1 MGAIPGQMQAKC
13 IDYGQNFLTGQA
25 TSVIAATGID
35 IEAGNLKQ
43 LADAV
48 QDKTMSMVSDL
59 KNTAT
64 KEVTKIGSQIGG
76 MAGSLVGAGLSAM
89 QGAFQTA
96 DVAKQAVGELTTYGV
111 QLTAKIGTNIASMIA
126 AFPAQVTKKATAI
139 ASEQCKEELQQRLK
153 EVMGTPAEEHAQ
165 KEAEK
170 EKENKTKKAI
180 AWCKKAVKDANEFKD
195 KTLSMVSDLKSTATK
210 EVTKVG
216 SQIGGMAGS
225 LVGAGLAAIQGAFQT
240 IDVAK
245 QAVGEL
251 TTYGVQI
258 IGKAAKQI
266 AGMVVAFPVEVAKEA
281 TSIAAEQCKEELQQ
295 RLKEMMGTPAE
306 EHAQKEA
313 EKEKTNKIKKTI
325 AWCNK
330 AIKDVNEFKDKT
342 LSAIQ
347 KDCEDISALMIQGPG
362 WVNDQIGSAIDS
374 AKTYMSDYAD
384 SKMKNVKMHYDEAVN
399 NSAKAAASTLKKKL
413 IDPTLEKAKDQ
424 FDNLGTSLN
433 KTKQK
438 AKTAIQKQLFKLA
451 GKLGISPNG

>member
-25 TSVIAATGID
+25 TSVIAATGVD
-35 IEAGNLKQ
+35 IEAANLKQ

-48 QDKTMSMVSDL
+48 QDKTMAMVSDL
-59 KNTAT
+59 K
-64 KEVTKIGSQIGG
+64 I
-76 MAGSLVGAGLSAM
+76 
-89 QGAFQTA
+89 
-96 DVAKQAVGELTTYGV
+96 
-111 QLTAKIGTNIASMIA
+111 
-126 AFPAQVTKKATAI
+126 
-139 ASEQCKEELQQRLK
+139 
-153 EVMGTPAEEHAQ
+153 
-165 KEAEK
+165 
-170 EKENKTKKAI
+170 
-180 AWCKKAVKDANEFKD
+180 
-195 KTLSMVSDLKSTATK
+195 TATK

-225 LVGAGLAAIQGAFQT
+225 LVGAGLAAMQGAFQT

-266 AGMVVAFPVEVAKEA
+266 AGMVVAFPAEVAKEA
-281 TSIAAEQCKEELQQ
+281 TAIAAEQCKEELQQ

-362 WVNDQIGSAIDS
+362 WVNNQISSAIDS

-384 SKMKNVKMHYDEAVN
+384 SKMKNVQKHYDEAVN

-424 FDNLGTSLN
+424 FDNLGTSTN
-433 KTKQK
+433 KVKQK

>member
-76 MAGSLVGAGLSAM
+76 TAGSLVGAGLSAM

-126 AFPAQVTKKATAI
+126 SFPAQVTKKATAI

-170 EKENKTKKAI
+170 EKENKAKKAI

-195 KTLSMVSDLKSTATK
+195 KTLSS
-210 EVTKVG
+210 
-216 SQIGGMAGS
+216 
-225 LVGAGLAAIQGAFQT
+225 
-240 IDVAK
+240 
-245 QAVGEL
+245 
-251 TTYGVQI
+251 
-258 IGKAAKQI
+258 
-266 AGMVVAFPVEVAKEA
+266 
-281 TSIAAEQCKEELQQ
+281 
-295 RLKEMMGTPAE
+295 
-306 EHAQKEA
+306 
-313 EKEKTNKIKKTI
+313 
-325 AWCNK
+325 
-330 AIKDVNEFKDKT
+330 
-342 LSAIQ
+342 IQ

-362 WVNDQIGSAIDS
+362 WVNNQMSGAIDS

-384 SKMKNVKMHYDEAVN
+384 GKMKDIQNHYDEAVN
-399 NSAKAAASTLKKKL
+399 NSAYATATTMKKKL
-413 IDPTLEKAKDQ
+413 IDPTLEKAKEQ
-424 FDNLGTSLN
+424 FNDLGTSTN

-438 AKTAIQKQLFKLA
+438 AKTAVQKQLFKLA

>member
-195 KTLSMVSDLKSTATK
+195 KTLSS
-210 EVTKVG
+210 
-216 SQIGGMAGS
+216 
-225 LVGAGLAAIQGAFQT
+225 
-240 IDVAK
+240 
-245 QAVGEL
+245 
-251 TTYGVQI
+251 
-258 IGKAAKQI
+258 
-266 AGMVVAFPVEVAKEA
+266 
-281 TSIAAEQCKEELQQ
+281 
-295 RLKEMMGTPAE
+295 
-306 EHAQKEA
+306 
-313 EKEKTNKIKKTI
+313 
-325 AWCNK
+325 
-330 AIKDVNEFKDKT
+330 
-342 LSAIQ
+342 IQ

-362 WVNDQIGSAIDS
+362 WVNNQISSAIDS

-384 SKMKNVKMHYDEAVN
+384 DKMKDIKNHYDESVD
-399 NSAKAAASTLKKKL
+399 NSAYAAATTMKKDL
-413 IDPTLEKAKDQ
+413 IDPILERAREQYAD
-424 FDNLGTSLN
+424 LGTSTN

-438 AKTAIQKQLFKLA
+438 AKTAVQKQLFKLA

>member
-48 QDKTMSMVSDL
+48 QDKTMAMVSDL
-59 KNTAT
+59 KSTAT
-64 KEVTKIGSQIGG
+64 KEVTKVGSQIGG

-139 ASEQCKEELQQRLK
+139 AAEQCKEELQQRLK
-153 EVMGTPAEEHAQ
+153 EVMGTPAEDHAQ

-195 KTLSMVSDLKSTATK
+195 KTLS
-210 EVTKVG
+210 
-216 SQIGGMAGS
+216 
-225 LVGAGLAAIQGAFQT
+225 
-240 IDVAK
+240 
-245 QAVGEL
+245 
-251 TTYGVQI
+251 Y
-258 IGKAAKQI
+258 
-266 AGMVVAFPVEVAKEA
+266 
-281 TSIAAEQCKEELQQ
+281 
-295 RLKEMMGTPAE
+295 
-306 EHAQKEA
+306 
-313 EKEKTNKIKKTI
+313 
-325 AWCNK
+325 
-330 AIKDVNEFKDKT
+330 
-342 LSAIQ
+342 IQ

>member
-35 IEAGNLKQ
+35 IEAGHLKQ

-48 QDKTMSMVSDL
+48 QDKTMAMVSDL
-59 KNTAT
+59 KSTAT
-64 KEVTKIGSQIGG
+64 KEVTKVGSQIGG

-139 ASEQCKEELQQRLK
+139 A
-153 EVMGTPAEEHAQ
+153 
-165 KEAEK
+165 
-170 EKENKTKKAI
+170 
-180 AWCKKAVKDANEFKD
+180 
-195 KTLSMVSDLKSTATK
+195 
-210 EVTKVG
+210 
-216 SQIGGMAGS
+216 
-225 LVGAGLAAIQGAFQT
+225 
-240 IDVAK
+240 
-245 QAVGEL
+245 
-251 TTYGVQI
+251 
-258 IGKAAKQI
+258 
-266 AGMVVAFPVEVAKEA
+266 
-281 TSIAAEQCKEELQQ
+281 AEQCKEELQQ

-313 EKEKTNKIKKTI
+313 EKEKENKAKKAI
-325 AWCNK
+325 AWCKK
-330 AIKDVNEFKDKT
+330 AVKDANEFKDKT
-342 LSAIQ
+342 LSYIQ

>member
-1 MGAIPGQMQAKC
+1 MGLIPGQMQAKC

-25 TSVIAATGID
+25 TSVIAATGVD
-35 IEAGNLKQ
+35 IEAANLKQ

-48 QDKTMSMVSDL
+48 Q
-59 KNTAT
+59 
-64 KEVTKIGSQIGG
+64 
-76 MAGSLVGAGLSAM
+76 
-89 QGAFQTA
+89 
-96 DVAKQAVGELTTYGV
+96 
-111 QLTAKIGTNIASMIA
+111 
-126 AFPAQVTKKATAI
+126 
-139 ASEQCKEELQQRLK
+139 
-153 EVMGTPAEEHAQ
+153 
-165 KEAEK
+165 
-170 EKENKTKKAI
+170 
-180 AWCKKAVKDANEFKD
+180 D

-225 LVGAGLAAIQGAFQT
+225 LVGAGLSAIQGAFQT

-281 TSIAAEQCKEELQQ
+281 TAIAAEQCKEELQQ

-433 KTKQK
+433 KKKQK

>member
-48 QDKTMSMVSDL
+48 QDKTMAMVSEL

-64 KEVTKIGSQIGG
+64 KEVTKVGSQIGG

-139 ASEQCKEELQQRLK
+139 A
-153 EVMGTPAEEHAQ
+153 
-165 KEAEK
+165 
-170 EKENKTKKAI
+170 
-180 AWCKKAVKDANEFKD
+180 
-195 KTLSMVSDLKSTATK
+195 
-210 EVTKVG
+210 
-216 SQIGGMAGS
+216 
-225 LVGAGLAAIQGAFQT
+225 
-240 IDVAK
+240 
-245 QAVGEL
+245 
-251 TTYGVQI
+251 
-258 IGKAAKQI
+258 
-266 AGMVVAFPVEVAKEA
+266 
-281 TSIAAEQCKEELQQ
+281 AEQCKEELQQ

-313 EKEKTNKIKKTI
+313 EKEKENKTNKAI
-325 AWCNK
+325 AWCKK
-330 AIKDVNEFKDKT
+330 AVKDANEFKDKT
-342 LSAIQ
+342 LSSIQ

-362 WVNDQIGSAIDS
+362 WVNNQISSAIDS

-384 SKMKNVKMHYDEAVN
+384 DRMKDIKNHYDESVD
-399 NSAKAAASTLKKKL
+399 NSAYAAATTMKKDL
-413 IDPTLEKAKDQ
+413 IDPILERAREQYAD
-424 FDNLGTSLN
+424 LGTSTN
-433 KTKQK
+433 KTNQK
-438 AKTAIQKQLFKLA
+438 AKTAVQKQLFKLA

>member
-48 QDKTMSMVSDL
+48 QDKTMAMVSDL
-59 KNTAT
+59 KSTAT
-64 KEVTKIGSQIGG
+64 KEVTKVGSQIGG
-76 MAGSLVGAGLSAM
+76 MAGSLVGTGLSAM

-139 ASEQCKEELQQRLK
+139 A
-153 EVMGTPAEEHAQ
+153 
-165 KEAEK
+165 
-170 EKENKTKKAI
+170 
-180 AWCKKAVKDANEFKD
+180 
-195 KTLSMVSDLKSTATK
+195 
-210 EVTKVG
+210 
-216 SQIGGMAGS
+216 
-225 LVGAGLAAIQGAFQT
+225 
-240 IDVAK
+240 
-245 QAVGEL
+245 
-251 TTYGVQI
+251 
-258 IGKAAKQI
+258 
-266 AGMVVAFPVEVAKEA
+266 
-281 TSIAAEQCKEELQQ
+281 AEQCKEELQQ

-313 EKEKTNKIKKTI
+313 EKEKENKAKKAI
-325 AWCNK
+325 AWCKK
-330 AIKDVNEFKDKT
+330 AVKDANEFKDKT
-342 LSAIQ
+342 LSYIQ

-362 WVNDQIGSAIDS
+362 WVNNQIDGAIDS
-374 AKTYMSDYAD
+374 AKTYMSDYAND
-384 SKMKNVKMHYDEAVN
+384 KMKDIKNHYDKAVD
-399 NSAKAAASTLKKKL
+399 NSAYATATTMKKKL
-413 IDPTLEKAKDQ
+413 IDPTLEKAKNQ
-424 FDNLGTSLN
+424 FDNLGTSTN

-438 AKTAIQKQLFKLA
+438 AKTAVQKQLFKLA

>member
-48 QDKTMSMVSDL
+48 QDKTMAMVSDL
-59 KNTAT
+59 KSTAT
-64 KEVTKIGSQIGG
+64 KEVTKVGSQIGG

-126 AFPAQVTKKATAI
+126 AFPSQVTKKATAI
-139 ASEQCKEELQQRLK
+139 AAEQCREELQQRLK
-153 EVMGTPAEEHAQ
+153 EMMGTPAEDHAQ

-180 AWCKKAVKDANEFKD
+180 DWCKKAVKDANEFKD
-195 KTLSMVSDLKSTATK
+195 KTLSS
-210 EVTKVG
+210 
-216 SQIGGMAGS
+216 
-225 LVGAGLAAIQGAFQT
+225 
-240 IDVAK
+240 
-245 QAVGEL
+245 
-251 TTYGVQI
+251 
-258 IGKAAKQI
+258 
-266 AGMVVAFPVEVAKEA
+266 
-281 TSIAAEQCKEELQQ
+281 
-295 RLKEMMGTPAE
+295 
-306 EHAQKEA
+306 
-313 EKEKTNKIKKTI
+313 
-325 AWCNK
+325 
-330 AIKDVNEFKDKT
+330 
-342 LSAIQ
+342 IQ

-362 WVNDQIGSAIDS
+362 WVNNQMSGAIDS

-384 SKMKNVKMHYDEAVN
+384 GKMKDIKNHYDEAVN
-399 NSAKAAASTLKKKL
+399 NSAYAAATTMKKDL
-413 IDPTLEKAKDQ
+413 IDPILERAREQYAD
-424 FDNLGTSLN
+424 LGTSTN

-438 AKTAIQKQLFKLA
+438 AKTAVQKQLFKLA

>member
-195 KTLSMVSDLKSTATK
+195 KTLSS
-210 EVTKVG
+210 
-216 SQIGGMAGS
+216 
-225 LVGAGLAAIQGAFQT
+225 
-240 IDVAK
+240 
-245 QAVGEL
+245 
-251 TTYGVQI
+251 
-258 IGKAAKQI
+258 
-266 AGMVVAFPVEVAKEA
+266 
-281 TSIAAEQCKEELQQ
+281 
-295 RLKEMMGTPAE
+295 
-306 EHAQKEA
+306 
-313 EKEKTNKIKKTI
+313 
-325 AWCNK
+325 
-330 AIKDVNEFKDKT
+330 
-342 LSAIQ
+342 IQ

-362 WVNDQIGSAIDS
+362 WVNNQMSGAIDS

-384 SKMKNVKMHYDEAVN
+384 GKMKDIQNHYDEAVN
-399 NSAKAAASTLKKKL
+399 NSAYAAATTMKKKL
-413 IDPTLEKAKDQ
+413 IDPTLEKAKEQ
-424 FDNLGTSLN
+424 FNDLGTSTN

-438 AKTAIQKQLFKLA
+438 HTSVINERKQTTK
-451 GKLGISPNG
+451 

>member
-48 QDKTMSMVSDL
+48 QDKTMAMVSDL
-59 KNTAT
+59 KSTAT
-64 KEVTKIGSQIGG
+64 KEVTKVGSQIGG

-139 ASEQCKEELQQRLK
+139 AAEQCKEELQQRLK
-153 EVMGTPAEEHAQ
+153 EMMGTPAEDHAQ

-195 KTLSMVSDLKSTATK
+195 KTLST
-210 EVTKVG
+210 
-216 SQIGGMAGS
+216 
-225 LVGAGLAAIQGAFQT
+225 
-240 IDVAK
+240 
-245 QAVGEL
+245 
-251 TTYGVQI
+251 
-258 IGKAAKQI
+258 
-266 AGMVVAFPVEVAKEA
+266 
-281 TSIAAEQCKEELQQ
+281 
-295 RLKEMMGTPAE
+295 
-306 EHAQKEA
+306 
-313 EKEKTNKIKKTI
+313 
-325 AWCNK
+325 
-330 AIKDVNEFKDKT
+330 
-342 LSAIQ
+342 IQ

-362 WVNDQIGSAIDS
+362 WVNNQISSAIDS

>member
-76 MAGSLVGAGLSAM
+76 TAGSLVGAGLSAM

-139 ASEQCKEELQQRLK
+139 AAEQCKEELQQRLK
-153 EVMGTPAEEHAQ
+153 EMMGTPAEEHAQ

-195 KTLSMVSDLKSTATK
+195 KTLST
-210 EVTKVG
+210 
-216 SQIGGMAGS
+216 
-225 LVGAGLAAIQGAFQT
+225 
-240 IDVAK
+240 
-245 QAVGEL
+245 
-251 TTYGVQI
+251 
-258 IGKAAKQI
+258 
-266 AGMVVAFPVEVAKEA
+266 
-281 TSIAAEQCKEELQQ
+281 
-295 RLKEMMGTPAE
+295 
-306 EHAQKEA
+306 
-313 EKEKTNKIKKTI
+313 
-325 AWCNK
+325 
-330 AIKDVNEFKDKT
+330 
-342 LSAIQ
+342 IQ

>member
-1 MGAIPGQMQAKC
+1 MSAIPGQMQAKC

-64 KEVTKIGSQIGG
+64 KEVTKVGSQIGG

-139 ASEQCKEELQQRLK
+139 AAEQCREELQQRLK
-153 EVMGTPAEEHAQ
+153 EMMGTPAEDHAQ

-195 KTLSMVSDLKSTATK
+195 KTLSS
-210 EVTKVG
+210 
-216 SQIGGMAGS
+216 
-225 LVGAGLAAIQGAFQT
+225 
-240 IDVAK
+240 
-245 QAVGEL
+245 
-251 TTYGVQI
+251 
-258 IGKAAKQI
+258 
-266 AGMVVAFPVEVAKEA
+266 
-281 TSIAAEQCKEELQQ
+281 
-295 RLKEMMGTPAE
+295 
-306 EHAQKEA
+306 
-313 EKEKTNKIKKTI
+313 
-325 AWCNK
+325 
-330 AIKDVNEFKDKT
+330 
-342 LSAIQ
+342 IQ

-362 WVNDQIGSAIDS
+362 WVNNQMSGAIDS

-384 SKMKNVKMHYDEAVN
+384 GKMKDIKNHYNEAVD
-399 NSAKAAASTLKKKL
+399 NSAYATATTMKKKL
-413 IDPTLEKAKDQ
+413 IDPTLEKAKEQ
-424 FDNLGTSLN
+424 FNDLGTSTN

-438 AKTAIQKQLFKLA
+438 AKTAVQKQLFKLA

>member
-76 MAGSLVGAGLSAM
+76 TAGSLVGAGLSAM

-153 EVMGTPAEEHAQ
+153 EMMGTPAEDHAQ

-195 KTLSMVSDLKSTATK
+195 KTLSS
-210 EVTKVG
+210 
-216 SQIGGMAGS
+216 
-225 LVGAGLAAIQGAFQT
+225 
-240 IDVAK
+240 
-245 QAVGEL
+245 
-251 TTYGVQI
+251 
-258 IGKAAKQI
+258 
-266 AGMVVAFPVEVAKEA
+266 
-281 TSIAAEQCKEELQQ
+281 
-295 RLKEMMGTPAE
+295 
-306 EHAQKEA
+306 
-313 EKEKTNKIKKTI
+313 
-325 AWCNK
+325 
-330 AIKDVNEFKDKT
+330 
-342 LSAIQ
+342 IQ

-362 WVNDQIGSAIDS
+362 WVNNQMSGAIDS

-384 SKMKNVKMHYDEAVN
+384 GKMKDIQNHYDEAVN
-399 NSAKAAASTLKKKL
+399 NSAYAAATTMKKDL
-413 IDPTLEKAKDQ
+413 IDPILERAKNQ
-424 FDNLGTSLN
+424 FDNLGTSTN

-438 AKTAIQKQLFKLA
+438 AKTAVQKQLFKLA